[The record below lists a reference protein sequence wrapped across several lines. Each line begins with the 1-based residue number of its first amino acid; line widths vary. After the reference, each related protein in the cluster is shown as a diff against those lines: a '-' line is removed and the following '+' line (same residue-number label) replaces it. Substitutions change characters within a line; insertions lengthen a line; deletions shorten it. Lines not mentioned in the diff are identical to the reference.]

1 MTSIKPVVVV
11 RQLAD
16 TDHAWRDDLLDREWG
31 GPLMVSRGVLYDLR
45 TLPGLIAWHGKRRVG
60 LATYHIDGDAC
71 EVRSLN
77 SLTERIG
84 AGTALLR
91 AVEEIARAAGC
102 VRVWLITTNDNLHA
116 LGFYQRRG
124 YVLAALYP
132 DAIAEARKLKPQIPL
147 IGMSHIPLRDEIELE
162 KRL

>member
-1 MTSIKPVVVV
+1 MTTIKPAVVV
-11 RQLAD
+11 RPLVEAD
-16 TDHAWRDDLLDREWG
+16 RAWVDDLLLREWG

-45 TLPGLIAWHGKRRVG
+45 ALPGIVAWHGAQRVG
-60 LATYHIDGDAC
+60 LATYHIANDAC
-71 EVRSLN
+71 EVLSLN
-77 SLTERIG
+77 SLMEHIG
-84 AGTALLR
+84 AGTALLH

-102 VRVWLITTNDNLHA
+102 TRVWLITTNDNLHA

-132 DAIAEARKLKPQIPL
+132 NALAESRKLKPQIPL
-147 IGMSHIPLRDEIELE
+147 IGMDHIPLRDEIELE

>member
-1 MTSIKPVVVV
+1 MTTLKPAVVV
-11 RQLAD
+11 RPLAD
-16 TDHAWRDDLLDREWG
+16 ADRAWLDDLLAHEWG
-31 GPLMVSRGVLYDLR
+31 GPLMVARGMLYDLR
-45 TLPGLIAWHGKRRVG
+45 AQPGLVAWHGKQRVG

-77 SLTERIG
+77 STTEGIG
-84 AGTALLR
+84 AGTALMQ
-91 AVEEIARAAGC
+91 AVEAIAREAGC
-102 VRVWLITTNDNLHA
+102 ARVWLITTNDNLHA

-132 DAIAEARKLKPQIPL
+132 NALERSRQLKPQIPVV
-147 IGMSHIPLRDEIELE
+147 GMNNIPLRDEIELE